1 MTKQDPTPS
10 AFAAAL
16 ASQGANP
23 GPKCSI
29 AKVREELDPHS
40 MADLEA
46 ALASPIVTAA
56 AIVRGLKALGF
67 QVRAQTVLRH
77 RKRECACP

>member
-1 MTKQDPTPS
+1 MGRKAPAQASVRVAED
-10 AFAAAL
+10 AL
-16 ASQGANP
+16 FH
-23 GPKCSI
+23 SI
-29 AKVREELDPHS
+29 ADLD
-40 MADLEA
+40 A